1 MNKYIKSFSGNLSV
15 DVNKQGSTNCAH
27 GEECA
32 RKEVFPFTKLRASKA
47 IKTLLIGTRV
57 LFQVASCFCV

>member
-32 RKEVFPFTKLRASKA
+32 RNLHAKKISRARNYVQIKQSKH
-47 IKTLLIGTRV
+47 
-57 LFQVASCFCV
+57 F